1 MLSRRLS
8 SLPST
13 WLIIAAFA
21 AIYVIWGSTYLAIR
35 FAIDSIPSFMM
46 AGTRFLLAGALLYA
60 LARRG
65 GATRPSRIHWRG
77 ALIQGGL
84 MFLIANGAIV
94 KAEHVVPSGVT
105 ALIIATVP
113 LWVALL
119 GWLFFREGR
128 PDLRLAIGLVIGM
141 GGIALLVVP
150 GDFLSGEHVDL
161 GGTLLLLIS
170 AFSWAT
176 GTLSSRR
183 LPAPSTP
190 LMGAALNMMAGGVL
204 LLVLSLASGE
214 FATFVPSAVTME
226 SLVSFVYLITFGS
239 VVAFGSY
246 MYLLSVVAPSRV
258 ATYAYVN
265 PLIAVFLG
273 WFLGEEDLTA
283 RTLVGA
289 AVIVT
294 AVVMITSR
302 RKRKPAPPLPTVSE
316 APLAAVASSAG
327 E

>member
-1 MLSRRLS
+1 MFTRRLS

-13 WLIIAAFA
+13 WLVIAAFA

-35 FAIDSIPSFMM
+35 FAIESIPSFMM
-46 AGTRFLLAGALLYA
+46 AGVRFMLAGGLLYL
-60 LARRG
+60 LARRS
-65 GATRPSRIHWRG
+65 GASHPSLVHWRG
-77 ALIQGGL
+77 GAIQGGL

-113 LWVALL
+113 LWVAVL

-128 PDLRLAIGLVIGM
+128 PDFRLTVGLAIGM
-141 GGIALLVVP
+141 AGIALLVVP
-150 GDFLSGEHVDL
+150 GDFLSGTHIDM
-161 GGTLLLLIS
+161 GGTLLLLLS
-170 AFSWAT
+170 AFAWAS
-176 GTLSSRR
+176 GTLASRR

-190 LMGAALNMMAGGVL
+190 LMGAALNMLTGGAM
-204 LLVLSLASGE
+204 LLVLSIVSGE
-214 FATFVPSAVTME
+214 FATFTPSTVTAQ
-226 SLVSFVYLITFGS
+226 SLGAFVYLVLFGS

-265 PLIAVFLG
+265 PVIAVFLG
-273 WFLGEEDLTA
+273 WSLGEEDLTV

-289 AVIVT
+289 VVIVT

-302 RKRKPAPPLPTVSE
+302 RRRRPAAPPVTVAPE
-316 APLAAVASSAG
+316 TPLAAPAPLG
-327 E
+327 D